1 MPTVHPRIQ
10 PRRTTD
16 ALRLSHADMWSKAMT
31 TSVINNMEGEL
42 TCWSTL
48 AHRWSRAVV
57 SAGDSTF
64 LEFET
69 RGGEAATWTYREFA
83 AIVEQARRAIAGAGV
98 SQGDR
103 VQLVLPNCPAFIAVM
118 LAAAQ
123 SGVTFLSSD
132 PRSTGEELNRQ
143 AARVKPVLV
152 LCGPEQIEAYGDCER
167 STPTIVIDPDDM
179 TFGALRSDTQH
190 HVEVATPEPLD
201 TLALMFTSGTT
212 SLPKIVEI
220 TQANYAFAGDVMAAA
235 AGLRRGSRFLVVLPL
250 FHANAQYYSV
260 SGSISVGGTVVL
272 MPAFSA
278 SRFLQQA
285 ERFRATHASLF
296 GAPIRMILARAE
308 AVPLTQPLEHVWFSQ
323 NLTDDEYERF
333 ACLVGCRPRQIYGM
347 TETSPAVLMSRRLDP
362 PKTTIGTPTP
372 GCHVRL
378 RDPETGDPVALDQ
391 VGEIQVGGYP
401 GLSLFAGYRDNEAA
415 FTGAIASESE
425 DGFVWFRTGDLGRL
439 DSAGEVSFVGRAG
452 DILKVAGE
460 NVSVV
465 EIESLLVEHPDV
477 LDAAVI
483 GLPDS
488 LRDEVPVAFVVP
500 AGELPPTFADD
511 LMQWCEQR
519 LSGPRLPREIHIVDE
534 LPRTAVGKIQRFR
547 LKAGLSVG

>member
-1 MPTVHPRIQ
+1 
-10 PRRTTD
+10 
-16 ALRLSHADMWSKAMT
+16 MT
-31 TSVINNMEGEL
+31 TSMLPNVEGEL

-48 AHRWSRAVV
+48 AQRWSRAVE
-57 SAGDSTF
+57 SAGNSTF
-64 LEFET
+64 LEFE
-69 RGGEAATWTYREFA
+69 RPGGETAAWSYQEFA
-83 AIVEQARRAIAGAGV
+83 GVVEEARRTIAAAGV
-98 SQGDR
+98 RHGDR
-103 VQLVLPNCPAFIAVM
+103 IQLVLPNCPAFISVM

-132 PRSTGEELNRQ
+132 PRSTGEELSRQ
-143 AARVKPVLV
+143 AARVKPTLIV
-152 LCGPEQIEAYGDCER
+152 CGPEQIEAYGD
-167 STPTIVIDPDDM
+167 SDLLAAVILVDPDDM
-179 TFGALRSDTQH
+179 TFSSLRSDAPH
-190 HVEVATPEPLD
+190 DLEVVSPAPLD
-201 TLALMFTSGTT
+201 TLGLMFTSGTT

-250 FHANAQYYSV
+250 FHANAQYYSL

-272 MPAFSA
+272 MAAFSA

-296 GAPIRMILARAE
+296 AAPIRMILARAE
-308 AVPLTQPLEHVWFSQ
+308 AVPLSQPLEHLWFSQ

-333 ACLVGCRPRQIYGM
+333 AGLVGCRPRQIYGM
-347 TETSPAVLMSRRLDP
+347 TETSPAVLMSRRLNP

-378 RDPETGDPVALDQ
+378 RDPETGDPVDIDQ

-415 FTGAIASESE
+415 FTGAIASKSD
-425 DGFVWFRTGDLGRL
+425 DGFVWFRTGDRGRL
-439 DSAGEVSFVGRAG
+439 DSDGEVTFVGRGG

-465 EIESLLVEHPDV
+465 EIESMLVEHPDV

-483 GLPDS
+483 GIPDP

-511 LMQWCEQR
+511 LMKWCEQS
-519 LSGPRLPREIHIVDE
+519 LSGPRLPREIHVVDE
-534 LPRTAVGKIQRFR
+534 LPRTSVGKIQRFR
-547 LKAGLSVG
+547 LKAGLSVE